1 MQTMTAEDI
10 KFFDECFG
18 SVIRSLDNI
27 NGKLDKILT
36 AVNGEQSVPIEIIV
50 NDRAEIEKE

>member
-1 MQTMTAEDI
+1 MTAEDI